1 MVIQEVRVQVHLPIT
16 SFKIVVPLIV
26 EQFNNYQEQQLNDFT
41 THNKYIIDKPTIDEP
56 QEIVLRKS

>member
-1 MVIQEVRVQVHLPIT
+1 MQVPLPIT
-16 SFKIVVPLIV
+16 SSKVVVPLIV